1 MLIALVGNK
10 GAGKNTIETSFA
22 LQQRIREVYSNFFIN
37 IPNYHPLHVVD
48 LLTLPNNVDVYIDE
62 AYRWFESRM
71 SMDLTNLLMSYIIFE
86 LRKRLMDVY
95 VSVQMFSSLDVRLRE
110 QADKIIYCHPR
121 AWDSKDDFKFDI
133 ETRYPYDYEEK
144 ILYYEDA
151 LDIFPYFNTY
161 ETIPIRNLQSIEK
174 HLLDEDPDRMIL
186 KIEEIIGIIK
196 PQLKKVTKDSVR
208 AVLALNRI
216 HQGYAQLV
224 YLFMKEII
232 DNPNIIPVES

>member
-1 MLIALVGNK
+1 MLVALVGNK
-10 GAGKNTIETSFA
+10 GSGKNTIETLFA
-22 LQQRIREVYSNFFIN
+22 LQQRVRKVYSNFSIN
-37 IPNYHPLHVVD
+37 IPNYSPLHVVD
-48 LLTLPNNVDVYIDE
+48 LLSLPNNVDVYIDE

-71 SMDLTNLLMSYIIFE
+71 SMDLTNLIMSYIIFE

-110 QADKIIYCHPR
+110 QADIIIYCHPR
-121 AWDSKDDFKFDI
+121 TWDSKDDFKFDI

-174 HLLDEDPDRMIL
+174 HLLDEDPDRMIP

-208 AVLALNRI
+208 AILALNRI
-216 HQGYAQLV
+216 HQGYSQLV